1 MGKFQQKYQQKYQQ
15 KVQIGALW
23 GAFAVYVMW
32 NLILLWN
39 HEPWRDEANVWLMAR
54 NLSPLQLLQEI
65 KYQGH
70 PCLWYFLVMPFAK
83 MGFPYRTIGVLSTF
97 VMTVTAW
104 FYLRKSPQCIPV
116 RILVLFSPVFTYF
129 YPTIARNYCLVALLL
144 ILLAVSYP
152 ERNLHPIRY
161 GILLG
166 LLVQA
171 DTIAIAPAGMITLV
185 WLWENAYAWWKEK
198 DPRKL
203 SGSVKGAVIALVSL
217 LFWILQF
224 YQVSDSPVFVVQDYE
239 IRELFTEVRNYL
251 YIILIRMTGWSQTG
265 CIWFF
270 VITFVLICVISVR
283 NRNISGAAVFLLN
296 CMFQCVFSV
305 LVYQLHIWHYLSLCF
320 TWIWMMWVMQDTAK
334 EKQCSGSRSYRF
346 AYGALTVT
354 FGVLAVAMFLHWN
367 SEEETS
373 NLQNALHGSYSDG
386 ANAAAFIKENL
397 DPEDLLLST
406 NVCMESSIAAFL
418 PDYHFYYA
426 GTGKEESY
434 ADWSEAQSGNISVE
448 ELLIFIREK
457 FPDKEVAYLIQ
468 GGDSCINNAE
478 ELSAYEIVY
487 ETAESTARGEEY
499 QIYRI
504 EIQRAGIDQ

>member
-1 MGKFQQKYQQKYQQ
+1 MGE
-15 KVQIGALW
+15 QIKKGQS
-23 GAFAVYVMW
+23 YVLFLVWTGYLVFHM
-32 NLILLWN
+32 ILLWH

-54 NLSPLQLLQEI
+54 DLSPLQLLKEI

-83 MGFPYRTIGVLSTF
+83 MGFPYRTIGVLSTL
-97 VMTVTAW
+97 VMAMAAW
-104 FYLRKSPQCIPV
+104 FYLQKAQHGLV
-116 RILVLFSPVFTYF
+116 VKVLVLFSPVFTYF

-144 ILLAVSYP
+144 ILLAVSYS
-152 ERNLHPIRY
+152 ERNAHPIRY

-185 WLWENAYAWWKEK
+185 WLLENTYAWWRQK
-198 DPRKL
+198 DPTKL
-203 SGSVKGAVIALVSL
+203 LGSVKGAVIALASL

-224 YQVSDSPVFVVQDYE
+224 YQVSDSPVFAVQDYG
-239 IRELFTEVRNYL
+239 IRELLTEVRNYL
-251 YIILIRMTGWSQTG
+251 YMILIRVTGWSQTV
-265 CIWFF
+265 CTWFF
-270 VITFVLICVISVR
+270 ALTFVLIGVISIRIR
-283 NRNISGAAVFLLN
+283 NVSGAVVFLSN

-334 EKQCSGSRSYRF
+334 EKQRSGDRNYRF

-354 FGVLAVAMFLHWN
+354 FGVLAATMFLHWN

-373 NLQNALHGSYSDG
+373 NLQNALRGSYSDG
-386 ANAAAFIKENL
+386 ANVAAFIEENL

-448 ELLIFIREK
+448 ELLTFIREK

-478 ELSAYEIVY
+478 KLSAYEIVY

-504 EIQRAGIDQ
+504 GIQGAEK